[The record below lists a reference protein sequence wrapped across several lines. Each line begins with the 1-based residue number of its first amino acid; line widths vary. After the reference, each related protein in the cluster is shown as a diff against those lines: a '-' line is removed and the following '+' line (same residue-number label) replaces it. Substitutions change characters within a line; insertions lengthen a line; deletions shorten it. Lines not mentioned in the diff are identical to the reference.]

1 MGSLFSGSSV
11 EECIAKASKAFN
23 VASEKLKY
31 NITKDEKRFFK
42 RKVEI
47 EILEENK
54 ELTKDDDAGAADN
67 DAKNKKVGREST
79 NNIYTSEKILNNGAK
94 VENGKIIVKDFE
106 DESTLIT
113 IEPCKEVILII
124 NGNECTAKTQVTSND
139 EVEYRFVE
147 QEVERNA
154 NIGITTN
161 KLEAYLTIN
170 IKPQNEFKLVDTQYE
185 KNLKLNVKKIGEKYP
200 TKYTIKELKELLKDK
215 GIRNGIL
222 EKELEDICNEY
233 SVKERLVAK
242 GTPAEDDIADQIKL
256 YFNSNNELIDYDTK
270 DSKVD
275 YRNRYLIYN
284 AVVGDVL
291 AEFIPGSEGKDGID
305 VLGLVIKRKTS
316 KKLVLKAG
324 ENCTLRNNKVISD
337 VEGRPSIKGNTI
349 SVNRVYK
356 IEQVDLKSGNI
367 DFIGNVEIAK
377 NVEEGMKVIAG
388 GELRIGK
395 NVESAEIQSCGQV
408 VVNGNVL
415 SSTVK
420 SGADNVEVKT
430 YTNNII
436 QYKNYIEK
444 LIDSAGQLKDG
455 NLLGKSRYGEIIKL
469 LIENKFKVIPE
480 LSKKI
485 LNYNVSNGIKES
497 EITSF
502 IINKMLGLGPLK
514 INDSGELTEFCYVLQ
529 DEIDDMEAIS
539 VTAADIYIDYAQGA
553 KIESSGNVYITG
565 KGQYTSN
572 ILALG
577 NIEFTGNNSVCRGGE
592 LIAGNEIKLKTVGKP
607 LQGVENGRA

>member
-1 MGSLFSGSSV
+1 M
-11 EECIAKASKAFN
+11 
-23 VASEKLKY
+23 
-31 NITKDEKRFFK
+31 
-42 RKVEI
+42 
-47 EILEENK
+47 
-54 ELTKDDDAGAADN
+54 
-67 DAKNKKVGREST
+67 
-79 NNIYTSEKILNNGAK
+79 
-94 VENGKIIVKDFE
+94 
-106 DESTLIT
+106 
-113 IEPCKEVILII
+113 
-124 NGNECTAKTQVTSND
+124 
-139 EVEYRFVE
+139 
-147 QEVERNA
+147 
-154 NIGITTN
+154 
-161 KLEAYLTIN
+161 
-170 IKPQNEFKLVDTQYE
+170 
-185 KNLKLNVKKIGEKYP
+185 
-200 TKYTIKELKELLKDK
+200 
-215 GIRNGIL
+215 
-222 EKELEDICNEY
+222 
-233 SVKERLVAK
+233 
-242 GTPAEDDIADQIKL
+242 
-256 YFNSNNELIDYDTK
+256 
-270 DSKVD
+270 
-275 YRNRYLIYN
+275 
-284 AVVGDVL
+284 
-291 AEFIPGSEGKDGID
+291 
-305 VLGLVIKRKTS
+305 GLVIKRKTS

-444 LIDSAGQLKDG
+444 LIDSAVQLKDG

-592 LIAGNEIKLKTVGKP
+592 LIAGNEIKLKTVGSTA
-607 LQGVENGRA
+607 GVSTILKVPKNGKITAEVAYSNTLFCFGDRQLLLEISSKDLVAYLDKKNDIIIEKFVL

>member
-1 MGSLFSGSSV
+1 M
-11 EECIAKASKAFN
+11 K
-23 VASEKLKY
+23 
-31 NITKDEKRFFK
+31 
-42 RKVEI
+42 
-47 EILEENK
+47 
-54 ELTKDDDAGAADN
+54 
-67 DAKNKKVGREST
+67 
-79 NNIYTSEKILNNGAK
+79 
-94 VENGKIIVKDFE
+94 
-106 DESTLIT
+106 
-113 IEPCKEVILII
+113 
-124 NGNECTAKTQVTSND
+124 
-139 EVEYRFVE
+139 
-147 QEVERNA
+147 
-154 NIGITTN
+154 
-161 KLEAYLTIN
+161 
-170 IKPQNEFKLVDTQYE
+170 

-200 TKYTIKELKELLKDK
+200 SKYTVKELKELLKDK

-305 VLGLVIKRKTS
+305 VLGLAIKRKTS

-367 DFIGNVEIAK
+367 DFVGNVEIAK

-592 LIAGNEIKLKTVGKP
+592 LIAGNEIKLKTVGSTA
-607 LQGVENGRA
+607 GVSTILKVPKNGKITAEVAYSNTLFCFGDRQLLLEISSKDLVAYLDKKNDIIIEKFVL